1 MLGRRGSADR
11 RDMFDKETFYEK
23 CRFVNAFL
31 EVFVLSVITNAIV
44 LHLLSI
50 RSRKEPLRS
59 LHLKVLFGESML
71 PFEGRPRRPS
81 LSRSHR
87 RTV

>member
-1 MLGRRGSADR
+1 M
-11 RDMFDKETFYEK
+11 K
-23 CRFVNAFL
+23 
-31 EVFVLSVITNAIV
+31 AIV

-59 LHLKVLFGESML
+59 LHLEVLFGESML

-81 LSRSHR
+81 LDRSHR
-87 RTV
+87 RNGV